1 MGRAALG
8 KGVTIKN
15 IFTIYLAST
24 SMKINKQI
32 AILIAVL
39 CGIVAILSFRK
50 SDTETVRQLKAAS
63 TPVAKLSEGEKLDKL
78 KREAFRIRGS
88 SFVKSVE
95 LNDKKAIINFV
106 SSYSEYKEIV
116 PNTNLTKN
124 DYLGYWES
132 GDAIRKALISGSVGI
147 MKKIDFVDQ
156 VQIIL
161 PYKKEVYFIDV
172 SKAALEDYL
181 RMSFEDIIDH
191 WDDKFV
197 DPFVYTEKGRRMFF
211 DRFGS
216 VE

>member
-1 MGRAALG
+1 
-8 KGVTIKN
+8 
-15 IFTIYLAST
+15 
-24 SMKINKQI
+24 MKINKPI
-32 AILIAVL
+32 VILIVVL
-39 CGIVAILSFRK
+39 CGIIAAISFKK
-50 SDTETVRQLKAAS
+50 SDTKTVKQLKATN
-63 TPVAKLSEGEKLDKL
+63 TPVVELSEDEKLDKL
-78 KREAFRIRGS
+78 KREAFRIRGGP
-88 SFVKSVE
+88 FVKSAE
-95 LNDKKAIINFV
+95 LYDKKAIINFV
-106 SSYSEYKEIV
+106 SSYSEYEEIA
-116 PNTNLTKN
+116 PDTNLTKN